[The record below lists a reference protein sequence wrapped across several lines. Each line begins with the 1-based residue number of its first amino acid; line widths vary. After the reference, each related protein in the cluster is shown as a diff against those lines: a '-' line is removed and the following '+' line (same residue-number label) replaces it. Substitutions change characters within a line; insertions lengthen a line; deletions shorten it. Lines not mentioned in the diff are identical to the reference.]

1 MKKTIIM
8 LLLTALCL
16 TVLTSCDMGNGLVA
30 ELLGDFKDI
39 GVQEDIYPTVDYTY
53 DIGYETE
60 IVVEPDIEIETEI
73 AVDIDIV
80 PPDSYDETVS
90 DISSLIGPAL
100 YTINLVEY
108 ELDGEVETTMF
119 EKNISDALPDG
130 LVLSPERM
138 PAYIG
143 FGGWTAF
150 YTDYAV
156 KFGYNVNGQ
165 GIESDESFVVSLPD
179 GIGAQLPNAIS
190 NASGVLIRVPASA
203 LEDGYNEVELICYFP
218 DFDYTL
224 RLMTVKVFKEV
235 PTTLGEETQDVWYD
249 AIAPIEP
256 MPPVEDTAEDTV
268 EDTVEEIDTEIVF
281 PEIDFEE

>member
-1 MKKTIIM
+1 MKKTIVM

-73 AVDIDIV
+73 AVDIW

-100 YTINLVEY
+100 YAINLVEY

-130 LVLSPERM
+130 LVLSPESM
-138 PAYIG
+138 PSYVG

-165 GIESDESFVVSLPD
+165 GIESDESFVVDLPD
-179 GIGAQLPNAIS
+179 GIGAQIPNAIS

-235 PTTLGEETQDVWYD
+235 PTTLGEETYDVSID
-249 AIAPIEP
+249 LIEPIEP
-256 MPPVEDTAEDTV
+256 MPPVEDTV
-268 EDTVEEIDTEIVF
+268 EDTVEEIDTEIAF
-281 PEIDFEE
+281 PEIDIDD